1 MLSHLSKTK
10 LLQTIRKKRNPSS
23 KKSFFIV
30 RDSSPAG
37 GYGTYI
43 ALDKST
49 GIKISHSGFS
59 TKKKLLKSKE
69 WKRTKKEFNN
79 LKKAAKL
86 LGNSVP
92 KAKLL
97 FPIFVEYKDTRYDVN
112 TQTYISFTK
121 KEWRPAFAMQH
132 ISGSTLSHIDLN
144 YQDKMA
150 IFKQANS
157 LLDEAN
163 IFHSD
168 LHYQNIMLKPTA
180 NKKHKFFIIDWDSQ
194 FVSWSKR

>member
-10 LLQTIRKKRNPSS
+10 LLQSIRKKRQPSS
-23 KKSFFIV
+23 KKAFFIA

-49 GIKISHSGFS
+49 GVKISHSGFA
-59 TKKKLLKSKE
+59 TKKKLLKSRE
-69 WKRTKKEFNN
+69 WKRIKREFNN
-79 LKKAAKL
+79 LKKAKKS
-86 LGNSVP
+86 LGDVVP

-112 TQTYISFTK
+112 TQSYISFTK

-132 ISGSTLSHIDLN
+132 INGPTLSHVDLN

-150 IFKQANS
+150 LFKKATALLNS
-157 LLDEAN
+157 AN
-163 IFHSD
+163 ITHGD
-168 LHYQNIMLKPTA
+168 LHYQNIMLKPSTT
-180 NKKHKFFIIDWDSQ
+180 NKYKVFIIDWDST
-194 FVSWSKR
+194 FVEWRKT